1 MSRAGRVLEG
11 LLQAEAEG
19 RLHHAY
25 ILSGPESPA
34 KMECVER
41 IAAYFAAAGGAM
53 FGGGEEAALE
63 RIRRGNHPDFH
74 VLKAEEGLISVD
86 EIRTLPKTLS
96 YPPLESSRR
105 VVVIESGMN
114 VQASNALLKILEEPP
129 GHTMF
134 FLLCREPTDFL
145 PTIVSRCQ
153 VIRFAPLSGKE
164 LVAALGERAGAD
176 ADVIAAWSDGSL
188 SRAELLLST
197 EGALDL
203 QRQSADMLLTLWEAS
218 PRIPSSVFQWIEGLE
233 GDENCQIAL
242 DTWELVLRDLTFA
255 ASGAQAA
262 DLLFPSGHGRLRDLA
277 LAGGPDL
284 LAELPSKTA
293 SINRF
298 RVYRKFNGNLRLD
311 FASLLTELQVFSVGK
326 ARARE

>member
-1 MSRAGRVLEG
+1 MSRLGTVFEG
-11 LLQAEAEG
+11 LRRAEAEG

-34 KMECVER
+34 KMECVEKL
-41 IAAYFAAAGGAM
+41 AAHFAAAGGGM

-74 VLKAEEGLISVD
+74 VLKADEGLISVD
-86 EIRTLPKTLS
+86 EIRTLPKILS

-105 VVVIESGMN
+105 IVVVLSGMN

-145 PTIVSRCQ
+145 QTIVSRCQ
-153 VIRFAPLSGKE
+153 VVRFAPLSGEE
-164 LVAALGERAGAD
+164 LLAALGDRAGAD
-176 ADVIAAWSDGSL
+176 PEALTAWSDGSL
-188 SRAELLLST
+188 ARAELILST
-197 EGALDL
+197 EGASDL
-203 QRQSADMLLTLWEAS
+203 QRQSMDMLLALWEAS
-218 PRIPSSVFQWIEGLE
+218 PRIPSSVFQWIEDID
-233 GDENCQIAL
+233 GDENCQITL
-242 DTWELVLRDLTFA
+242 DTWELVLRDLAFTVA
-255 ASGAQAA
+255 GARAN
-262 DLLFPSGHGRLRDLA
+262 DLLFPGSHERLKNLA
-277 LAGGPDL
+277 DAGGL
-284 LAELPSKTA
+284 ELFAELPLKTTA
-293 SINRF
+293 INRF

>member
-1 MSRAGRVLEG
+1 MSRSGRVLEG
-11 LLQAEAEG
+11 LRRAEAEG

-41 IAAYFAAAGGAM
+41 LAASFAASGGGM

-86 EIRTLPKTLS
+86 EIRELPKVLS
-96 YPPLESSRR
+96 YSPLESKRR
-105 VVVIESGMN
+105 VVVVQSGMN

-145 PTIVSRCQ
+145 QTIVSRCQ

-164 LVAALGERAGAD
+164 LIAALGERAGAD
-176 ADVIAAWSDGSL
+176 PQAIAAWSDGSL
-188 SRAELLLST
+188 ARAELLLGI
-197 EGALDL
+197 EGAFDM
-203 QRQSADMLLTLWEAS
+203 QRQAEGMLISLWEAS
-218 PRIPSSVFQWIEGLE
+218 PRIPSSVFQWVEALE
-233 GDENCQIAL
+233 GDEACQIAL
-242 DTWELVLRDLTFA
+242 DTWELLLRDLAFSA
-255 ASGAQAA
+255 AGAQAE
-262 DLLFPSGHGRLRDLA
+262 DLLFPAGHGRLKSLVEA
-277 LAGGPDL
+277 AGPDL
-284 LAELPSKTA
+284 FAELPSKTA
-293 SINRF
+293 AINRF
-298 RVYRKFNGNLRLD
+298 RVYRQFNGNLRLD
-311 FASLLTELQVFSVGK
+311 FASLLTELQIFSVGK
-326 ARARE
+326 AKGRE

>member
-11 LLQAEAEG
+11 LRQAEAEG

-41 IAAYFAAAGGAM
+41 LAAHFAAAGSM
-53 FGGGEEAALE
+53 FSGGEDAALE

-74 VLKAEEGLISVD
+74 VLKAEEGLIGVD
-86 EIRTLPKTLS
+86 EIRTLPKALS

-105 VVVIESGMN
+105 VVVVQSGMN

-153 VIRFAPLSGKE
+153 VIRFAPLSNQE
-164 LVAALGERAGAD
+164 LIAALGERAPAD
-176 ADVIAAWSDGSL
+176 AEALAAWSDGSL
-188 SRAELLLST
+188 ARAELLLGT
-197 EGALDL
+197 EGAFDL
-203 QRQSADMLLTLWEAS
+203 RRQSAEMLLALWEAS
-218 PRIPSSVFQWIEGLE
+218 PRIPSSVFQWVEGL
-233 GDENCQIAL
+233 DTDDNCRIAL
-242 DTWELVLRDLTFA
+242 DTWELVLRDFAFA
-255 ASGAQAA
+255 AAGAHGA
-262 DLLFPSGHGRLRDLA
+262 DLLFPPSHDRLKA
-277 LAGGPDL
+277 LAESGGEDL
-284 LAELPSKTA
+284 LVELPSKSA
-293 SINRF
+293 AINRF
-298 RVYRKFNGNLRLD
+298 RVYRQFNGNLRLD
-311 FASLLTELQVFSVGK
+311 LASLLTELQVFSVGK

>member
-1 MSRAGRVLEG
+1 MSRAGRVLMS
-11 LLQAEAEG
+11 LRQAEAEG

-41 IAAYFAAAGGAM
+41 LAAHFAAAGGGM

-74 VLKAEEGLISVD
+74 LLKAEEGLISVD
-86 EIRTLPKTLS
+86 EIRTLPKILS
-96 YPPLESSRR
+96 YSPLESSRR

-145 PTIVSRCQ
+145 PTIQSRCQ

-164 LVAALGERAGAD
+164 LAAALGERAPAD
-176 ADVIAAWSDGSL
+176 AEALAAWSDGSL
-188 SRAELLLST
+188 ARAELILST
-197 EGALDL
+197 EGAFEL
-203 QRQSADMLLTLWEAS
+203 QRQSVEMLLTLWEAS
-218 PRIPSSVFQWIEGLE
+218 PRIPSSVFQWVEGLE
-233 GDENCQIAL
+233 GEESCQIAL
-242 DTWELVLRDLTFA
+242 DTWELVLRDFAFA
-255 ASGAQAA
+255 AAGAKDK
-262 DLLFPSGHGRLRDLA
+262 DLLFPSGHGRLKSLA
-277 LAGGPDL
+277 EAGGSDL
-284 LAELPSKTA
+284 LTEIPPKAA
-293 SINRF
+293 AINRF
-298 RVYRKFNGNLRLD
+298 RVYRQFNGNLRLD
-311 FASLLTELQVFSVGK
+311 FATLLTELQVFSVGK